1 MDYSYLQFNPARP
14 SQRTNFLL
22 TDFASE
28 YTDLERK
35 SIGNQITSLDQ
46 KKINESITA
55 SEFDKKQPHNITYK
69 IGYYLH
75 LNNPKEWVFII
86 FFSILASLF
95 LVFLDKLILVSF
107 QKRKILSNT
116 SNPFLNYFIW
126 VSTSILFILCAT
138 SVGYFISADA
148 DGSGIPE
155 MKTVLSGVPIYR
167 YFSFNAFIGKSLG
180 IFAAIVS
187 GASVGKV
194 GPYVHLSCLI
204 CTTLMKSNYFEKIDK
219 STSIKTSM
227 LSVAC
232 ATGITFALGCP
243 LGGVLFS
250 IESTASIYMVSNLWK
265 AFFSSVI
272 CCFITKIFYGDFT
285 IKVIDDTIDTN
296 VNFLFKLINFIIIGL
311 ITGAIGASCATLVSK
326 GVYIRKKINYSWLNN
341 RFKFAA
347 ITALITSSVTFFI
360 PGLKNFDKPIMIH
373 LFAANDRSIQND
385 WQHPGEGWYLLISC
399 ISKYILTVLGLSC
412 TMPSGVFGPMFTVG
426 ALLGRFYGHLLY
438 SIFGINMESAFAM
451 AASAGAFSGFSH
463 TISSALM
470 VFELAGQTKYL
481 PYLLITCLIANLI
494 GQGLSMGIFDVLL
507 AIKNL
512 PYLPAIKSNDSYSM
526 SAGDLMN
533 KIDFVMHIGNC
544 KIIDGLSILSQ
555 LPKKYVVT
563 IPILDEK
570 GIIKKT
576 ISAQDLFS
584 FLYDKYNNIKKN
596 YSYKIQNYFN
606 EFFRYSKKKIFKK
619 KRDFISHILYKL
631 KKLYLKLKDKERLIL
646 NKNFYHESSMKI
658 ISFFQEN
665 KEKDYIYLS
674 KQIDFNDKMIHC
686 GKSAL
691 TIDKEYPSLKI
702 QFLFTFLNLSHIFV
716 TDTGKL
722 VGVITK
728 ESFINKT
735 KT

>member
-1 MDYSYLQFNPARP
+1 MDYSYLNFNPARP

-35 SIGNQITSLDQ
+35 SLRTQIMSLDQ
-46 KKINESITA
+46 KKITQNITE

-86 FFSILASLF
+86 FCSILTSLF
-95 LVFLDKLILVSF
+95 LVFLDKLIIVSF
-107 QKRKILSNT
+107 KKRKIWANT
-116 SNPFLNYFIW
+116 EYPFLNYFLW
-126 VSTSILFILCAT
+126 VITSVISILCAT
-138 SVGYFISADA
+138 SVGYFISPDA

-204 CTTLMKSNYFEKIDK
+204 CTQLMKSSYFEKIDK
-219 STSIKTSM
+219 STSMKTTM

-265 AFFSSVI
+265 SFFSSVI
-272 CCFITKIFYGDFT
+272 CCFITKIFYGDFS
-285 IKVIDDTIDTN
+285 IKVIDDTTAIN
-296 VNFLFKLINFIIIGL
+296 VNFVFKLINFIIIG
-311 ITGAIGASCATLVSK
+311 IMTGIVGASCATLVSK
-326 GVYIRKKINYSWLNN
+326 GVYIRKKINISWLNN

-347 ITALITSSVTFFI
+347 ITALITASTTFFI
-360 PGLKNFDKPIMIH
+360 PGLRNFDKPIIIH
-373 LFAANDRSIQND
+373 LFSANDLSIED

-399 ISKYILTVLGLSC
+399 FSKYCLTVLGLSC

-426 ALLGRFYGHLLY
+426 ALLGRFYGHLIY
-438 SIFGINMESAFAM
+438 TIFGINMESAFAM

-470 VFELAGQTKYL
+470 IFELAGQTKYL
-481 PYLLITCLIANLI
+481 PYLLISSLIANLI

-526 SAGDLMN
+526 SAGELMN
-533 KIDFVMHIGNC
+533 KIDYVMYLDNS
-544 KIIDGLSILSQ
+544 KIIDGLNILSQ
-555 LPKKYVVT
+555 IPKKYVVT
-563 IPILDEK
+563 IPILDDK
-570 GIIKKT
+570 GMIKKT
-576 ISAQDLFS
+576 ISVQELYL
-584 FLYDKYNNIKKN
+584 FLYSKYSLIKKN
-596 YSYKIQNYFN
+596 YTYKIQNYFN
-606 EFFRYSKKKIFKK
+606 EFFRFSKKKIFSE
-619 KRDFISHILYKL
+619 KRNLFNHIKYKF

-646 NKNFYHESSMKI
+646 NKNFYQESSMKI
-658 ISFFQEN
+658 ISFFEEN
-665 KEKDYIYLS
+665 KEKDKIYLL
-674 KQIDFNDKMIHC
+674 KTIDFNDKMINC

-691 TIDKEYPSLKI
+691 TIDKEFPLLKI

-716 TDTGKL
+716 TDSGKL

-728 ESFINKT
+728 ECFINKT

>member
-1 MDYSYLQFNPARP
+1 MDYSYLNFNPARP

-35 SIGNQITSLDQ
+35 SLGTQIMSLDQ
-46 KKINESITA
+46 KKISQNIKE

-75 LNNPKEWVFII
+75 LNNPKEWAFII
-86 FFSILASLF
+86 FFSIITSLF

-107 QKRKILSNT
+107 KKRKIWANT
-116 SNPFLNYFIW
+116 SYPFLNYFTW
-126 VSTSILFILCAT
+126 VITSVLFILCAT
-138 SVGYFISADA
+138 SVGYFISPDA

-167 YFSFNAFIGKSLG
+167 YFSFNAFVGKSLG

-204 CTTLMKSNYFEKIDK
+204 CTRLMKSSYFEKIDK
-219 STSIKTSM
+219 STSMKTTM

-265 AFFSSVI
+265 SFFSSVI
-272 CCFITKIFYGDFT
+272 CCFITKIFYGDFS
-285 IKVIDDTIDTN
+285 IKVIDDTTAIN
-296 VNFLFKLINFIIIGL
+296 VNFIFKLINFIIIGL
-311 ITGAIGASCATLVSK
+311 ITGIVGASCATLVSK
-326 GVYIRKKINYSWLNN
+326 GVYIRKKINISWLNN

-347 ITALITSSVTFFI
+347 ITSIITASTTFFI
-360 PGLKNFDKPIMIH
+360 PGLRNFDKPIMLH
-373 LFAANDRSIQND
+373 LFSANDNSIQDD

-399 ISKYILTVLGLSC
+399 FFKYILTVLGLSC

-426 ALLGRFYGHLLY
+426 ALLGRFYGHLIY
-438 SIFGINMESAFAM
+438 TIFGINMESAFAM

-533 KIDFVMHIGNC
+533 KIDFVMYIGNT
-544 KIIDGLSILSQ
+544 KVIDGLNILSQ
-555 LPKKYVVT
+555 VPKKYVVN
-563 IPILDEK
+563 IPILDDK

-576 ISAQDLFS
+576 ISAQDLYS
-584 FLYDKYNNIKKN
+584 FLYNKYSNIKKN
-596 YSYKIQNYFN
+596 YTYKIQNYFN
-606 EFFRYSKKKIFKK
+606 EFFRFSKKKIFSD
-619 KRDFISHILYKL
+619 KRNLFNHIKYKF

-646 NKNFYHESSMKI
+646 NKNFYQESSMKI
-658 ISFFQEN
+658 ISFFEEN
-665 KEKDYIYLS
+665 KDKDNLYLS
-674 KQIDFNDKMIHC
+674 KQIDFNDKMINC

-691 TIDKEYPSLKI
+691 TIDKEYPLLKI

-716 TDTGKL
+716 TDSGKL

-728 ESFINKT
+728 ECFINKT

>member
-1 MDYSYLQFNPARP
+1 MDYRYLNFNPARP

-35 SIGNQITSLDQ
+35 SLRTQIMSLDQ
-46 KKINESITA
+46 KKITQNITE

-86 FFSILASLF
+86 FCSILTSLF
-95 LVFLDKLILVSF
+95 LVFLDKLIIVSF
-107 QKRKILSNT
+107 KKRKIWANT
-116 SNPFLNYFIW
+116 EYPFLNYFLW
-126 VSTSILFILCAT
+126 VITSVISILCAT
-138 SVGYFISADA
+138 SVGYFISPDA

-204 CTTLMKSNYFEKIDK
+204 CTTLMKSSYFEKIDK
-219 STSIKTSM
+219 STSMKTTM

-265 AFFSSVI
+265 SFFSSVI
-272 CCFITKIFYGDFT
+272 CCFITKIFYGDFS
-285 IKVIDDTIDTN
+285 IKVIDDTTAIN
-296 VNFLFKLINFIIIGL
+296 VNFVFKLINFIIIG
-311 ITGAIGASCATLVSK
+311 IMTGIVGASCATLVSK
-326 GVYIRKKINYSWLNN
+326 GVYIRKKINISWLNN

-347 ITALITSSVTFFI
+347 ITALITASTTFFI
-360 PGLKNFDKPIMIH
+360 PGLRNFDKPIIIH
-373 LFAANDRSIQND
+373 LFSANDLSIED

-399 ISKYILTVLGLSC
+399 FSKYCLTVLGLSC

-426 ALLGRFYGHLLY
+426 ALLGRFYGHLIY
-438 SIFGINMESAFAM
+438 TIFGINMESAFAM

-470 VFELAGQTKYL
+470 IFELAGQTKYL
-481 PYLLITCLIANLI
+481 PYLLISGLIANLI

-526 SAGDLMN
+526 SAGELMN
-533 KIDFVMHIGNC
+533 KIDYVMYLDNS
-544 KIIDGLSILSQ
+544 KIIDGLNILSQ
-555 LPKKYVVT
+555 IPKKYVVT
-563 IPILDEK
+563 IPILDDK
-570 GIIKKT
+570 GMIKKT
-576 ISAQDLFS
+576 ISVQELYL
-584 FLYDKYNNIKKN
+584 FLYSKYSLIKKN
-596 YSYKIQNYFN
+596 YTYKIQNYFN
-606 EFFRYSKKKIFKK
+606 EFFRFSKKKIFSE
-619 KRDFISHILYKL
+619 KRNLFNHIKYKF

-646 NKNFYHESSMKI
+646 NKNFYQESSMKI
-658 ISFFQEN
+658 ISFFEEN
-665 KEKDYIYLS
+665 KDKDNLYLS
-674 KQIDFNDKMIHC
+674 KQIDFNDKTINC

-691 TIDKEYPSLKI
+691 TIDREYPLLKI

-716 TDTGKL
+716 TDSGKL

-728 ESFINKT
+728 ENFINKT

>member
-1 MDYSYLQFNPARP
+1 MDYRYLNFNPARP

-35 SIGNQITSLDQ
+35 SLRTQIMSLDQ
-46 KKINESITA
+46 KKITQNITE

-86 FFSILASLF
+86 FCSILTSLF
-95 LVFLDKLILVSF
+95 LVFLDKLIIVSF
-107 QKRKILSNT
+107 KKRKIWANT
-116 SNPFLNYFIW
+116 EYPFLNYFLW
-126 VSTSILFILCAT
+126 VITSVISILCAT
-138 SVGYFISADA
+138 SVGYFISPDA

-204 CTTLMKSNYFEKIDK
+204 CTQLMKSSYFEKIDK
-219 STSIKTSM
+219 STSMKTTM
-227 LSVAC
+227 LSIAC

-265 AFFSSVI
+265 SFFSSVI
-272 CCFITKIFYGDFT
+272 CCFITKIFYGDFS
-285 IKVIDDTIDTN
+285 IKVIDDTTAIN
-296 VNFLFKLINFIIIGL
+296 VNFVFKLINFIIIG
-311 ITGAIGASCATLVSK
+311 IMTGIVGASCATLVSK
-326 GVYIRKKINYSWLNN
+326 GVYIRKKINISWLNN

-347 ITALITSSVTFFI
+347 ITALITASTTFFI
-360 PGLKNFDKPIMIH
+360 PGLRNFDKPIIIH
-373 LFAANDRSIQND
+373 LFSANDLSIED

-399 ISKYILTVLGLSC
+399 FSKYCLTVLGLSC

-426 ALLGRFYGHLLY
+426 ALLGRFYGHLIY
-438 SIFGINMESAFAM
+438 TIFGINMESAFAM

-470 VFELAGQTKYL
+470 IFELAGQTKYL
-481 PYLLITCLIANLI
+481 PYLLISGLIANLI

-526 SAGDLMN
+526 SAGELMN
-533 KIDFVMHIGNC
+533 KIDYVMYLDNS
-544 KIIDGLSILSQ
+544 KIIDGLNILSQ
-555 LPKKYVVT
+555 IPKKYVVT
-563 IPILDEK
+563 IPILDDK
-570 GIIKKT
+570 GMIKKT
-576 ISAQDLFS
+576 ISVQELYL
-584 FLYDKYNNIKKN
+584 FLYSKYSLIKKN
-596 YSYKIQNYFN
+596 YTYKIQNYFN
-606 EFFRYSKKKIFKK
+606 EFFRFSKKKIFSEKK
-619 KRDFISHILYKL
+619 NLFNHIKYKF

-646 NKNFYHESSMKI
+646 NKNFYQESSMKI
-658 ISFFQEN
+658 ISFFEEN
-665 KEKDYIYLS
+665 KDKDNLYLS
-674 KQIDFNDKMIHC
+674 KQIDFNDKTINC

-691 TIDKEYPSLKI
+691 TIDREYPLLKI

-716 TDTGKL
+716 TDSGKL

-728 ESFINKT
+728 ENFINKT

>member
-35 SIGNQITSLDQ
+35 SLGNQIMSLDQ

-116 SNPFLNYFIW
+116 SNSFLNYFIW
-126 VSTSILFILCAT
+126 VITSIIFILCAT

-272 CCFITKIFYGDFT
+272 CCFITKIFYGDYT
-285 IKVIDDTIDTN
+285 IKVIDDTVDID
-296 VNFLFKLINFIIIGL
+296 VNFVFKLINFIIIGL
-311 ITGAIGASCATLVSK
+311 ITGVIGALCATLVSK

-360 PGLKNFDKPIMIH
+360 PGLKNFDKPIMLH

-399 ISKYILTVLGLSC
+399 ISKYFLTVLGLSC
-412 TMPSGVFGPMFTVG
+412 TMPSGVFGPMFSIG
-426 ALLGRFYGHLLY
+426 ALLGRFYGHLIY

-470 VFELAGQTKYL
+470 VFELAGQAKYL

-533 KIDFVMHIGNC
+533 KIDFVMHIGEC
-544 KIIDGLSILSQ
+544 KIIDGLVILSQ
-555 LPKKYVVT
+555 LPKKYALS

-596 YSYKIQNYFN
+596 YTYKIQNYFN
-606 EFFRYSKKKIFKK
+606 EFFRYSKKKIFRK
-619 KRDFISHILYKL
+619 KRDLISHILYKL
-631 KKLYLKLKDKERLIL
+631 KKLYLRLKDKERLIL
-646 NKNFYHESSMKI
+646 SKNFYHESSMKI

-665 KEKDYIYLS
+665 KEKDNIYLS
-674 KQIDFNDKMIHC
+674 KQIDFNDKMINC

-691 TIDKEYPSLKI
+691 SIDKEYPSLKI

-716 TDTGKL
+716 TDSGKL

>member
-1 MDYSYLQFNPARP
+1 MDYRYLNFNPARP

-35 SIGNQITSLDQ
+35 SLRTQIMSLDQ
-46 KKINESITA
+46 KKITQNITE

-86 FFSILASLF
+86 FCSILTSLF
-95 LVFLDKLILVSF
+95 LVFLDKLIIVSF
-107 QKRKILSNT
+107 KKRKIWANT
-116 SNPFLNYFIW
+116 EYPFLNYFLW
-126 VSTSILFILCAT
+126 VITSVISILCAT
-138 SVGYFISADA
+138 SVGYFISPDA

-204 CTTLMKSNYFEKIDK
+204 CTQLMKSSYFEKIDK
-219 STSIKTSM
+219 STSMKTTM
-227 LSVAC
+227 LSIAC

-265 AFFSSVI
+265 SFFSSVI
-272 CCFITKIFYGDFT
+272 CCFITKIFYGDFS
-285 IKVIDDTIDTN
+285 IKVIDDTTAIN
-296 VNFLFKLINFIIIGL
+296 VNFVFKLINFIIIG
-311 ITGAIGASCATLVSK
+311 IMTGIVGASCATLVSK
-326 GVYIRKKINYSWLNN
+326 GVYIRKKINISWLNN

-347 ITALITSSVTFFI
+347 ITALITASTTFFI
-360 PGLKNFDKPIMIH
+360 PGLRNFDKPIIIH
-373 LFAANDRSIQND
+373 LFSANDLSIED

-399 ISKYILTVLGLSC
+399 FSKYCLTVLGLSC

-426 ALLGRFYGHLLY
+426 ALLGRFYGHLIY
-438 SIFGINMESAFAM
+438 TIFGINMESAFAM

-470 VFELAGQTKYL
+470 IFELAGQTKYL
-481 PYLLITCLIANLI
+481 PYLLISSLIANLI

-526 SAGDLMN
+526 SAGELMN
-533 KIDFVMHIGNC
+533 KIDYVMYLDNS
-544 KIIDGLSILSQ
+544 KIIDGLNILSQ
-555 LPKKYVVT
+555 IPKKYVVT
-563 IPILDEK
+563 IPILDDK
-570 GIIKKT
+570 GMIKKT
-576 ISAQDLFS
+576 ISVQELYL
-584 FLYDKYNNIKKN
+584 FLYSKYSLIKKN
-596 YSYKIQNYFN
+596 YTYKIQNYFN
-606 EFFRYSKKKIFKK
+606 EFFRFSKKKIFSE
-619 KRDFISHILYKL
+619 KRNLFNHIKYKF

-646 NKNFYHESSMKI
+646 NKNFYQESSMKI
-658 ISFFQEN
+658 ISFFEEN
-665 KEKDYIYLS
+665 KDKDNLYLS
-674 KQIDFNDKMIHC
+674 KQIDFNDKTINC

-691 TIDKEYPSLKI
+691 TIDREYPLLKI

-716 TDTGKL
+716 TDSGKL

-728 ESFINKT
+728 ENFINKT

>member
-1 MDYSYLQFNPARP
+1 MDYRYLNFNPARP

-35 SIGNQITSLDQ
+35 SLRTQIMSLDQ
-46 KKINESITA
+46 KKITQNITE

-86 FFSILASLF
+86 FCSILTSLF

-107 QKRKILSNT
+107 KKRKIWANT
-116 SNPFLNYFIW
+116 EYPFLNYFLW
-126 VSTSILFILCAT
+126 VITSVISILCAT
-138 SVGYFISADA
+138 SVGYFISPDA

-204 CTTLMKSNYFEKIDK
+204 CTTLMKSSYFEKIDK
-219 STSIKTSM
+219 STSMKTTM
-227 LSVAC
+227 LSIAC

-265 AFFSSVI
+265 SFFSSVI
-272 CCFITKIFYGDFT
+272 CCFITKIFYGDFS
-285 IKVIDDTIDTN
+285 IKVIDDTTAIN
-296 VNFLFKLINFIIIGL
+296 VNFVFKLINFIIIG
-311 ITGAIGASCATLVSK
+311 IMTGIVGASCATLVSK
-326 GVYIRKKINYSWLNN
+326 GVYIRKKINISWLNN

-347 ITALITSSVTFFI
+347 ITALITASTTFFI
-360 PGLKNFDKPIMIH
+360 PGLRNFDKPIIIH
-373 LFAANDRSIQND
+373 LFSANDLSIED

-399 ISKYILTVLGLSC
+399 FSKYCLTVLGLSC

-426 ALLGRFYGHLLY
+426 ALLGRFYGHLIY
-438 SIFGINMESAFAM
+438 TIFGINMESAFAM

-470 VFELAGQTKYL
+470 IFELAGQTKYL
-481 PYLLITCLIANLI
+481 PYLLISSLIANLI

-526 SAGDLMN
+526 SAGELMN
-533 KIDFVMHIGNC
+533 KIDYVMYLDNS
-544 KIIDGLSILSQ
+544 KIIDGLNILSQ
-555 LPKKYVVT
+555 IPKKYVVT
-563 IPILDEK
+563 IPILDDK
-570 GIIKKT
+570 GMIKKT
-576 ISAQDLFS
+576 ISVQELYL
-584 FLYDKYNNIKKN
+584 FLYSKYSLIKKN
-596 YSYKIQNYFN
+596 YTYKIQNYFN
-606 EFFRYSKKKIFKK
+606 EFFRFSKKKIFSE
-619 KRDFISHILYKL
+619 KRNLFNHIKYKF

-646 NKNFYHESSMKI
+646 NKNFYQESSMKI
-658 ISFFQEN
+658 ISFFEEN
-665 KEKDYIYLS
+665 KDKDNLYLS
-674 KQIDFNDKMIHC
+674 KQIDFNDKTINC

-691 TIDKEYPSLKI
+691 TIDREYPLLKI

-716 TDTGKL
+716 TDSGKL

-728 ESFINKT
+728 ENFINKT

>member
-1 MDYSYLQFNPARP
+1 MDYSYLHFNPARP

-35 SIGNQITSLDQ
+35 SLRKQIMSLDQ
-46 KKINESITA
+46 KKITQNIKE

-69 IGYYLH
+69 IGFYLH

-86 FFSILASLF
+86 FFSILTSLF
-95 LVFLDKLILVSF
+95 LVFLDKLIIMSF
-107 QKRKILSNT
+107 KKRKIWSNT
-116 SNPFLNYFIW
+116 EYPFLNYFIW
-126 VSTSILFILCAT
+126 VITSVLFILCAT
-138 SVGYFISADA
+138 SVGYYISPDA

-204 CTTLMKSNYFEKIDK
+204 CTRLMKSSYFEKIDK
-219 STSIKTSM
+219 STSMKTTM
-227 LSVAC
+227 LSIAC

-265 AFFSSVI
+265 SFFSSVI
-272 CCFITKIFYGDFT
+272 CCFITKIFYGDFN
-285 IKVIDDTIDTN
+285 IKVIDDTTAIN
-296 VNFLFKLINFIIIGL
+296 VNFIFKIINFIIIGIL
-311 ITGAIGASCATLVSK
+311 TGIIGASCATLVSK
-326 GVYIRKKINYSWLNN
+326 GVYIRKKINISWLNN

-347 ITALITSSVTFFI
+347 ITALITASTTFFI
-360 PGLKNFDKPIMIH
+360 PGLKNFDKPIMLH
-373 LFAANDRSIQND
+373 LFSANDNSIQDD

-399 ISKYILTVLGLSC
+399 FFKYILTVLGLSC

-426 ALLGRFYGHLLY
+426 ALLGRFYGHLIY
-438 SIFGINMESAFAM
+438 IIFGINMESAFAM

-481 PYLLITCLIANLI
+481 PYLLITGLIANLI
-494 GQGLSMGIFDVLL
+494 GQSLSMGIFDVLL

-526 SAGDLMN
+526 SAGELMN
-533 KIDFVMHIGNC
+533 KIDYVMYIGNS
-544 KIIDGLSILSQ
+544 KIIDGLNILSQ
-555 LPKKYVVT
+555 IPKKYVVN
-563 IPILDEK
+563 IPILDDK
-570 GIIKKT
+570 GMVKKT
-576 ISAQDLFS
+576 ISVQDLYL
-584 FLYDKYNNIKKN
+584 FLYNKYSIIKKN
-596 YSYKIQNYFN
+596 YTYKIQNYFN
-606 EFFRYSKKKIFKK
+606 EFFRYSKKKIFSE
-619 KRDFISHILYKL
+619 KRTLFNHIKYKF

-646 NKNFYHESSMKI
+646 NKNFYQESSMKI
-658 ISFFQEN
+658 ISFFEEN
-665 KEKDYIYLS
+665 KEKDNLYLS
-674 KQIDFNDKMIHC
+674 KQIDFNDKMINC

-691 TIDKEYPSLKI
+691 TIDREYPLIKI

-716 TDTGKL
+716 TDSGKL

>member
-1 MDYSYLQFNPARP
+1 MDYSYLHFNPARP

-35 SIGNQITSLDQ
+35 SLGNQIMSLDQ
-46 KKINESITA
+46 KKIAQNIKE

-86 FFSILASLF
+86 FFSIITSLF

-107 QKRKILSNT
+107 QKRKIWSNT
-116 SNPFLNYFIW
+116 SHPLLNYFIW
-126 VSTSILFILCAT
+126 VITSIFFILCAT

-227 LSVAC
+227 LSIAC

-272 CCFITKIFYGDFT
+272 CCFITKIFYSDLT
-285 IKVIDDTIDTN
+285 IKVIDESTAIN
-296 VNFLFKLINFIIIGL
+296 VNFVFKLINFMIIGL
-311 ITGAIGASCATLVSK
+311 ITGGVGASCATLVSK

-347 ITALITSSVTFFI
+347 ITALITASTTFFI
-360 PGLKNFDKPIMIH
+360 PGLRNFDKPIIIH
-373 LFAANDRSIQND
+373 LFSANDLSIED

-399 ISKYILTVLGLSC
+399 FSKYCLTVLGLSC

-426 ALLGRFYGHLLY
+426 ALLGRFYGHLIY
-438 SIFGINMESAFAM
+438 TIFGINMESAFAM

-470 VFELAGQTKYL
+470 IFELAGQTKYL
-481 PYLLITCLIANLI
+481 PYLLISSLIANLI

-526 SAGDLMN
+526 SAGELMN
-533 KIDFVMHIGNC
+533 KIDYVMYLDNS
-544 KIIDGLSILSQ
+544 KIIDGLNILSQ
-555 LPKKYVVT
+555 IPKKYVVT
-563 IPILDEK
+563 IPILDDK
-570 GIIKKT
+570 GMIKKT
-576 ISAQDLFS
+576 ISVQELYL
-584 FLYDKYNNIKKN
+584 FLYSKYSLIKKN
-596 YSYKIQNYFN
+596 YTYKIQNYFN
-606 EFFRYSKKKIFKK
+606 EFFRFSKKKIFSE
-619 KRDFISHILYKL
+619 KRNLFNHIKYKF

-646 NKNFYHESSMKI
+646 NKNFYQESSMKI
-658 ISFFQEN
+658 ISFFEEN
-665 KEKDYIYLS
+665 KDKDNLYLS
-674 KQIDFNDKMIHC
+674 KQIDFNDKTINC

-691 TIDKEYPSLKI
+691 TIDREYPLLKI

-716 TDTGKL
+716 TDSGKL

-728 ESFINKT
+728 ENFINKT

>member
-1 MDYSYLQFNPARP
+1 MDYRYLNFNPARP

-35 SIGNQITSLDQ
+35 SLRTQIMSLDQ
-46 KKINESITA
+46 KKITQNITE

-86 FFSILASLF
+86 FCSILTSLF
-95 LVFLDKLILVSF
+95 LVFLDKLIIVSF
-107 QKRKILSNT
+107 KKRKIWANT
-116 SNPFLNYFIW
+116 EYPFLNYFLW
-126 VSTSILFILCAT
+126 VITSVISILCAT
-138 SVGYFISADA
+138 SVGYFISPDA

-204 CTTLMKSNYFEKIDK
+204 CTQLMKSSYFEKIDK
-219 STSIKTSM
+219 STSMKTTM

-265 AFFSSVI
+265 SFFSSVI
-272 CCFITKIFYGDFT
+272 CCFITKIFYGDFS
-285 IKVIDDTIDTN
+285 IKVIDDTTAIN
-296 VNFLFKLINFIIIGL
+296 VNFVFKLINFIIIG
-311 ITGAIGASCATLVSK
+311 IMTGIVGASCATLVSK
-326 GVYIRKKINYSWLNN
+326 GVYIRKKINISWLNN

-347 ITALITSSVTFFI
+347 ITALITASTTFFI
-360 PGLKNFDKPIMIH
+360 PGLRNFDKPIIIH
-373 LFAANDRSIQND
+373 LFSANDLSIED

-399 ISKYILTVLGLSC
+399 FSKYCLTVLGLSC

-426 ALLGRFYGHLLY
+426 ALLGRFYGHLIY
-438 SIFGINMESAFAM
+438 TIFGINMESAFAM

-470 VFELAGQTKYL
+470 IFELAGQTKYL
-481 PYLLITCLIANLI
+481 PYLLISSLIANLI

-526 SAGDLMN
+526 SAGELMN
-533 KIDFVMHIGNC
+533 KIDYVMYLDNS
-544 KIIDGLSILSQ
+544 KIIDGLNILSQ
-555 LPKKYVVT
+555 IPKKYVVT
-563 IPILDEK
+563 IPILDDK
-570 GIIKKT
+570 GMIKKT
-576 ISAQDLFS
+576 ISVQELYL
-584 FLYDKYNNIKKN
+584 FLYSKYSLIKKN
-596 YSYKIQNYFN
+596 YTYKIQNYFN
-606 EFFRYSKKKIFKK
+606 EFFRFSKKKIFSE
-619 KRDFISHILYKL
+619 KRNLFNHIKYKF

-646 NKNFYHESSMKI
+646 NKNFYQESSMKI
-658 ISFFQEN
+658 ISFFEEN
-665 KEKDYIYLS
+665 KDKDNLYLS
-674 KQIDFNDKMIHC
+674 KQIDFNDKTINC

-691 TIDKEYPSLKI
+691 TIDREYPLLKI

-716 TDTGKL
+716 TDSGKL

-728 ESFINKT
+728 ENFINKT

>member
-1 MDYSYLQFNPARP
+1 MDYSYLNFNPARP

-35 SIGNQITSLDQ
+35 SLGTQIMSLDQ
-46 KKINESITA
+46 KKISQNIKE

-75 LNNPKEWVFII
+75 LNNPKEWAFII
-86 FFSILASLF
+86 FFSIITSLF

-107 QKRKILSNT
+107 KKRKIWANT
-116 SNPFLNYFIW
+116 SYPFLNYFTW
-126 VSTSILFILCAT
+126 VITSVLFILCAT
-138 SVGYFISADA
+138 SVGYFISPDA

-167 YFSFNAFIGKSLG
+167 YFSFNAFVGKSLG

-204 CTTLMKSNYFEKIDK
+204 CTRLMKSSYFEKIDK
-219 STSIKTSM
+219 STSMKTTM

-265 AFFSSVI
+265 SFFSSVI
-272 CCFITKIFYGDFT
+272 CCFITKIFYGDFS
-285 IKVIDDTIDTN
+285 IKVIDDTTAIN
-296 VNFLFKLINFIIIGL
+296 VNFIFKLINFIIIGL
-311 ITGAIGASCATLVSK
+311 ITGIVGASCATLVSK
-326 GVYIRKKINYSWLNN
+326 GVYIRKKINISWLNN

-347 ITALITSSVTFFI
+347 ITSIITASTTFFI
-360 PGLKNFDKPIMIH
+360 PGLRNFDKPIMLH
-373 LFAANDRSIQND
+373 LFSANDNSIQDD

-399 ISKYILTVLGLSC
+399 FFKYILTVLGLSC

-426 ALLGRFYGHLLY
+426 ALLGRFYGHLIY
-438 SIFGINMESAFAM
+438 TIFGINMESAFAM

-533 KIDFVMHIGNC
+533 KIDFVMYIGNT
-544 KIIDGLSILSQ
+544 KVIDGLNILSQ
-555 LPKKYVVT
+555 VPKKYVVN
-563 IPILDEK
+563 IPILDDK

-576 ISAQDLFS
+576 ISAQDLYS
-584 FLYDKYNNIKKN
+584 FLYNKYSNIKKN
-596 YSYKIQNYFN
+596 YTYKIQNYFN
-606 EFFRYSKKKIFKK
+606 EFFRFSKKKIFSD
-619 KRDFISHILYKL
+619 KRNLFNHIKYKF

-646 NKNFYHESSMKI
+646 HKNFYQESSMKI
-658 ISFFQEN
+658 ISFFEEN
-665 KEKDYIYLS
+665 KDKDNLYLS
-674 KQIDFNDKMIHC
+674 KQIDFNDKMINC

-691 TIDKEYPSLKI
+691 TIDKEYPLLKI

-716 TDTGKL
+716 TDSGKL

-728 ESFINKT
+728 ECFINKT

>member
-1 MDYSYLQFNPARP
+1 MDYSYLKFNPARP

-35 SIGNQITSLDQ
+35 SLRTQIMSLDQ
-46 KKINESITA
+46 KKITQNIKE

-86 FFSILASLF
+86 FCSILTSLF

-107 QKRKILSNT
+107 KKRKIWANT
-116 SNPFLNYFIW
+116 EYPVLNYFLW
-126 VSTSILFILCAT
+126 VLTSVISILCAT
-138 SVGYFISADA
+138 SVGYFISPDA

-204 CTTLMKSNYFEKIDK
+204 CTRLMKSSYFEKIDK
-219 STSIKTSM
+219 STSMKTTM

-265 AFFSSVI
+265 SFFSSVI
-272 CCFITKIFYGDFT
+272 CCFITKIFYGDFS
-285 IKVIDDTIDTN
+285 IKVIDDTTAIN
-296 VNFLFKLINFIIIGL
+296 VNFVFKLINFIIIG
-311 ITGAIGASCATLVSK
+311 IMTGIVGASCSTLVSK
-326 GVYIRKKINYSWLNN
+326 GVYIRKKINISWLNN

-347 ITALITSSVTFFI
+347 ITALITASTTFFI
-360 PGLKNFDKPIMIH
+360 PGLRNFDKPIIIH
-373 LFAANDRSIQND
+373 LFSANDLSIED

-399 ISKYILTVLGLSC
+399 FSKYCLTVLGLSC

-426 ALLGRFYGHLLY
+426 ALLGRFYGHLIY
-438 SIFGINMESAFAM
+438 TIFGINMESAFAM

-470 VFELAGQTKYL
+470 IFELAGQTKYL
-481 PYLLITCLIANLI
+481 SYLLISSLIANLI

-526 SAGDLMN
+526 SAGELMN
-533 KIDFVMHIGNC
+533 KIDYVMYIDNS
-544 KIIDGLSILSQ
+544 KIIDGLNILSQ
-555 LPKKYVVT
+555 IPKKYVVT
-563 IPILDEK
+563 IPILDDK
-570 GIIKKT
+570 GMVKKT
-576 ISAQDLFS
+576 ITIQDLYL
-584 FLYDKYNNIKKN
+584 FLYGKYNLIKKN
-596 YSYKIQNYFN
+596 YTYKIQNYFN
-606 EFFRYSKKKIFKK
+606 EFFRFSKKKIFSE
-619 KRDFISHILYKL
+619 KRSLFNHIKYKF

-646 NKNFYHESSMKI
+646 NKNFYQESSMKI
-658 ISFFQEN
+658 ISFFEEN
-665 KEKDYIYLS
+665 KDKDNLYLS
-674 KQIDFNDKMIHC
+674 KQIDFNDKMINC

-691 TIDKEYPSLKI
+691 TIDREYPVLKI

-716 TDTGKL
+716 TDSGKL

-728 ESFINKT
+728 ENFINKT

>member
-35 SIGNQITSLDQ
+35 SLGNQIMTKKK

-55 SEFDKKQPHNITYK
+55 SEFDKKQPHNITFK
-69 IGYYLH
+69 LGYYLH
-75 LNNPKEWVFII
+75 LNNPKEWAFII
-86 FFSILASLF
+86 LFSLIATFFF
-95 LVFLDKLILVSF
+95 LFLDKLILVGF
-107 QKRKILSNT
+107 QKRKIWSDT
-116 SNPFLNYFIW
+116 KYPVLNYFIW
-126 VSTSILFILCAT
+126 VITAVIFILGGT

-180 IFAAIVS
+180 LFAVLVG

-204 CTTLMKSNYFEKIDK
+204 CTRLMKSNYFEKIDK
-219 STSIKTSM
+219 STSLKSTM

-232 ATGITFALGCP
+232 AMGITFALGCP

-250 IESTASIYMVSNLWK
+250 IESTASIYMISNLWK
-265 AFFSSVI
+265 SFFSSVI
-272 CCFITKIFYGDFT
+272 CCFIFKMFYGET
-285 IKVIDDTIDTN
+285 IIKVVDLTTSTN
-296 VNFLFKLINFIIIGL
+296 VNMLFRLVNFVIIGL
-311 ITGAIGASCATLVSK
+311 ISGVVGASCATLVSK
-326 GVYIRKKINYSWLNN
+326 GVYIRKKSSLSWLNN
-341 RFKFAA
+341 RFKFAT
-347 ITALITSSVTFFI
+347 ITAIITATTTFFI
-360 PGLKNFDKPIMIH
+360 PGLRNFDKPIMSY
-373 LFAANDRSIQND
+373 LFSANDTSLTEK
-385 WQHPGEGWYLLISC
+385 WSHPGEGWNLLISC
-399 ISKYILTVLGLSC
+399 ICKYIITVLGLSC
-412 TMPSGVFGPMFTVG
+412 NMPAGVFGPMFSIG
-426 ALLGRFYGHLLY
+426 ALLGRFYGHLIY

-481 PYLLITCLIANLI
+481 PSLLLTCLIANLI

-512 PYLPAIKSNDSYSM
+512 PYLPAIKSNDAYSM
-526 SAGDLMN
+526 SAGDLMD
-533 KIDFVMHIGNC
+533 KIDHVLHIGVS
-544 KIIDGLSILSQ
+544 KIVDGLSILSKI
-555 LPKKYVVT
+555 PKKYVVL

-576 ISAQDLFS
+576 ISKQDLFTY
-584 FLYDKYNNIKKN
+584 LNYKYNAIKKN
-596 YSYKIQNYFN
+596 YTYKIQNYFN
-606 EFFRYSKKKIFKK
+606 EFFRYSKKKIFNEQ
-619 KRDFISHILYKL
+619 RSLFSHIKYKF
-631 KKLYLKLKDKERLIL
+631 KKLYLKLKDTERLIL
-646 NKNFYHESSMKI
+646 NKNFYHESSMRI
-658 ISFFQEN
+658 ISFFEEN
-665 KEKDYIYLS
+665 KEKDNIYLS
-674 KQIDFNDKMIHC
+674 QTIDFSDKMINC

-702 QFLFTFLNLSHIFV
+702 QFLFTFLNISHIFV
-716 TDTGKL
+716 TDSGKL

-728 ESFINKT
+728 EAFINKT

>member
-1 MDYSYLQFNPARP
+1 MDYRYLNFNPARP

-35 SIGNQITSLDQ
+35 SLRTQIMSLDQ
-46 KKINESITA
+46 KKITQNITE

-86 FFSILASLF
+86 FCSILTSLF
-95 LVFLDKLILVSF
+95 LVFLDKLIIVSF
-107 QKRKILSNT
+107 KKRKIWANT
-116 SNPFLNYFIW
+116 EYPFLNYFLW
-126 VSTSILFILCAT
+126 VITSVISILCAT
-138 SVGYFISADA
+138 SVGYFISPDA

-204 CTTLMKSNYFEKIDK
+204 CTQLMKSSYFEKIDK
-219 STSIKTSM
+219 STSMKTTM
-227 LSVAC
+227 LSIAC

-265 AFFSSVI
+265 SFFSSVI
-272 CCFITKIFYGDFT
+272 CCFITKIFYGDFS
-285 IKVIDDTIDTN
+285 IKVIDDTTAIN
-296 VNFLFKLINFIIIGL
+296 VNFVFKLINFIIIG
-311 ITGAIGASCATLVSK
+311 IMTGIVGASCATLVSK
-326 GVYIRKKINYSWLNN
+326 GVYIRKKINISWLNN

-347 ITALITSSVTFFI
+347 ITALITASTTFFI
-360 PGLKNFDKPIMIH
+360 PGLRNFDKPIIIH
-373 LFAANDRSIQND
+373 LFSANDLSIED

-399 ISKYILTVLGLSC
+399 FSKYCLTVLGLSC

-426 ALLGRFYGHLLY
+426 ALLGRFYGHLIY
-438 SIFGINMESAFAM
+438 TIFGINMESAFAM

-470 VFELAGQTKYL
+470 IFELAGQTKYL
-481 PYLLITCLIANLI
+481 PYLLISGLIANLI

-526 SAGDLMN
+526 SAGELMN
-533 KIDFVMHIGNC
+533 KIDYVMYLDNS
-544 KIIDGLSILSQ
+544 KIIDGLNILSQ
-555 LPKKYVVT
+555 IPKKYVVT
-563 IPILDEK
+563 IPILDDK
-570 GIIKKT
+570 GMIKKT
-576 ISAQDLFS
+576 ISVQELYL
-584 FLYDKYNNIKKN
+584 FLYSKYSLIKKN
-596 YSYKIQNYFN
+596 YTYKIQNYFN
-606 EFFRYSKKKIFKK
+606 EFFRFSKKKIFSE
-619 KRDFISHILYKL
+619 KRNLFNHIKYKF

-646 NKNFYHESSMKI
+646 NKNFYQESSMKI
-658 ISFFQEN
+658 ISFFEEN
-665 KEKDYIYLS
+665 KEKDNLYLS
-674 KQIDFNDKMIHC
+674 KQIDFNDKMINC

-691 TIDKEYPSLKI
+691 TIDREYPLLKI

-716 TDTGKL
+716 TDSGKL

-728 ESFINKT
+728 ENFINKT

>member
-1 MDYSYLQFNPARP
+1 MDYSYLHFNPARP

-35 SIGNQITSLDQ
+35 SLGNQIMSLDQ
-46 KKINESITA
+46 NKITQNIKE

-86 FFSILASLF
+86 FFSIITSLF
-95 LVFLDKLILVSF
+95 LIFLDKLILVSF
-107 QKRKILSNT
+107 QKRKIWSNT
-116 SNPFLNYFIW
+116 SHPFLNYFIW
-126 VSTSILFILCAT
+126 VITSIFFILCAT

-194 GPYVHLSCLI
+194 GPYGHLSCLI

-227 LSVAC
+227 LSIAC

-285 IKVIDDTIDTN
+285 IKVIDDTTAMN
-296 VNFLFKLINFIIIGL
+296 VNFVFKLINFIIIGL
-311 ITGAIGASCATLVSK
+311 ITGCVGASCATLVSK

-347 ITALITSSVTFFI
+347 ITALITASTTFFI

-373 LFAANDRSIQND
+373 LFSANDKSIQND

-399 ISKYILTVLGLSC
+399 LSKYFLTVLGLSC
-412 TMPSGVFGPMFTVG
+412 TMPSGVFGPMFSVG
-426 ALLGRFYGHLLY
+426 ALLGRFYGHLIY
-438 SIFGINMESAFAM
+438 TIFGINMESAFAM

-544 KIIDGLSILSQ
+544 KIIDALSILSQ
-555 LPKKYVVT
+555 IPKKYVVS
-563 IPILDEK
+563 IPILDDK

-576 ISAQDLFS
+576 ISAHDLYL
-584 FLYDKYNNIKKN
+584 FLFNKYNIIKKN

-606 EFFRYSKKKIFKK
+606 EFFRYSKKKILKK
-619 KRDFISHILYKL
+619 KRDLLSHILYKL

-674 KQIDFNDKMIHC
+674 KQIDFNDKMINC

-691 TIDKEYPSLKI
+691 TIDMEYPSLKI

-716 TDTGKL
+716 TDSGKL

>member
-1 MDYSYLQFNPARP
+1 MDYSYLNFNPARP

-35 SIGNQITSLDQ
+35 SLRTQIMSLDQ
-46 KKINESITA
+46 KKITQNITE

-86 FFSILASLF
+86 FCSILTSLF
-95 LVFLDKLILVSF
+95 LVFLDKLIIVSF
-107 QKRKILSNT
+107 KKRKIWANT
-116 SNPFLNYFIW
+116 EYPLLNYFLW
-126 VSTSILFILCAT
+126 VITSVISILCAT
-138 SVGYFISADA
+138 SVGYFISPDA

-204 CTTLMKSNYFEKIDK
+204 CTQLMKSSYFEKIDK
-219 STSIKTSM
+219 STSMKTTM

-265 AFFSSVI
+265 SFFSSVI
-272 CCFITKIFYGDFT
+272 CCFITKIFYGDFS
-285 IKVIDDTIDTN
+285 IKVIDDTTAIN
-296 VNFLFKLINFIIIGL
+296 VNFVFKLINFIIIG
-311 ITGAIGASCATLVSK
+311 IMTGIVGASCATLVSK
-326 GVYIRKKINYSWLNN
+326 GVYIRKKINISWLNN

-347 ITALITSSVTFFI
+347 ITALITASTTFFI
-360 PGLKNFDKPIMIH
+360 PGLRNFDKPIIIH
-373 LFAANDRSIQND
+373 LFSANDLSIED

-399 ISKYILTVLGLSC
+399 FSKYCLTVLGLSC

-426 ALLGRFYGHLLY
+426 ALLGRFYGHLIY
-438 SIFGINMESAFAM
+438 TIFGINMESAFAM

-470 VFELAGQTKYL
+470 IFELAGQTKYL
-481 PYLLITCLIANLI
+481 PYLLISGLIANLI

-526 SAGDLMN
+526 SAGELMN
-533 KIDFVMHIGNC
+533 KIDYVMYLDNS
-544 KIIDGLSILSQ
+544 KIIDGLNILSQ
-555 LPKKYVVT
+555 IPKKYVVT
-563 IPILDEK
+563 IPILDDK
-570 GIIKKT
+570 GMIKKT
-576 ISAQDLFS
+576 ISVQELYL
-584 FLYDKYNNIKKN
+584 FLYSKYSLIKKN
-596 YSYKIQNYFN
+596 YTYKIQNYFN
-606 EFFRYSKKKIFKK
+606 EFFRFSKKKIFSE
-619 KRDFISHILYKL
+619 KRNLFNHIKYKF

-646 NKNFYHESSMKI
+646 NKNFYQESSMKI
-658 ISFFQEN
+658 ISFFEEN
-665 KEKDYIYLS
+665 KDKDNLYLS
-674 KQIDFNDKMIHC
+674 KQIDFNDKTINC

-691 TIDKEYPSLKI
+691 TIDREYPLLKI

-716 TDTGKL
+716 TDSGKL

-728 ESFINKT
+728 ENFINKT

>member
-35 SIGNQITSLDQ
+35 SLGNQIMSLDQ

-116 SNPFLNYFIW
+116 SNSFLNYFFW
-126 VSTSILFILCAT
+126 VITSIIFILCAT

-272 CCFITKIFYGDFT
+272 CCFITKIFYGDYT
-285 IKVIDDTIDTN
+285 IKVIDDTVDID
-296 VNFLFKLINFIIIGL
+296 VNFVFKLINFIIIGL
-311 ITGAIGASCATLVSK
+311 ITGVIGALCATLVSK

-360 PGLKNFDKPIMIH
+360 PGLKNFDKPIMLH

-399 ISKYILTVLGLSC
+399 ISKYFLTVLGLSC
-412 TMPSGVFGPMFTVG
+412 TMPSGVFGPMFSVG
-426 ALLGRFYGHLLY
+426 ALLGRFYGHLIY
-438 SIFGINMESAFAM
+438 TIFGINMESAFAM

-470 VFELAGQTKYL
+470 VFELAGQAKYL

-533 KIDFVMHIGNC
+533 KIDFVMHIGEC
-544 KIIDGLSILSQ
+544 KIIDGLVILSQ
-555 LPKKYVVT
+555 LPKKYALS

-596 YSYKIQNYFN
+596 YTYKIQNYFN
-606 EFFRYSKKKIFKK
+606 EFFRYSKKKIFRK
-619 KRDFISHILYKL
+619 KRDLISHILYKL
-631 KKLYLKLKDKERLIL
+631 KKLYLRLKDKERLIL
-646 NKNFYHESSMKI
+646 SKNFYHESSMKI

-665 KEKDYIYLS
+665 KEKDNIYLS
-674 KQIDFNDKMIHC
+674 KQIDFNDKMINC

-691 TIDKEYPSLKI
+691 SIDKEYPSLKI

-716 TDTGKL
+716 TDSGKL

>member
-1 MDYSYLQFNPARP
+1 MDYSYLNFNPARP

-35 SIGNQITSLDQ
+35 SLNTQIMSLDQ
-46 KKINESITA
+46 KKITKNIKE

-86 FFSILASLF
+86 FFSIITSLF
-95 LVFLDKLILVSF
+95 LVFLDKLILISF
-107 QKRKILSNT
+107 QKRKIWANT
-116 SNPFLNYFIW
+116 SNSFLNYFIW
-126 VSTSILFILCAT
+126 VITSIFFILCAA
-138 SVGYFISADA
+138 SVGYFITPDA

-167 YFSFNAFIGKSLG
+167 YFSFNAFVGKSFG

-204 CTTLMKSNYFEKIDK
+204 CTRLMKGSYFEKIDN
-219 STSIKTSM
+219 STSMKTTM

-265 AFFSSVI
+265 SFFSSVI
-272 CCFITKIFYGDFT
+272 CCFITKIFYGDYS
-285 IKVIDDTIDTN
+285 IKADTHAIN
-296 VNFLFKLINFIIIGL
+296 VNFIFKIINFIIIGI
-311 ITGAIGASCATLVSK
+311 ITGIIGASCATLVSK
-326 GVYIRKKINYSWLNN
+326 GVYIRKKINISWLNN
-341 RFKFAA
+341 RFKYAA
-347 ITALITSSVTFFI
+347 ITALITASVTFFI
-360 PGLKNFDKPIMIH
+360 PGLRNFDKQILMH
-373 LFAANDRSIQND
+373 LLSDNGNIIQAN
-385 WQHPGEGWYLLISC
+385 WYHPGEGWHLLIAC
-399 ISKYILTVLGLSC
+399 ISKYFLTVLGLSC
-412 TMPSGVFGPMFTVG
+412 TMPSGVFGPMFSVG
-426 ALLGRFYGHLLY
+426 ALFGRFYGHLIN

-463 TISSALM
+463 TVSSALM

-494 GQGLSMGIFDVLL
+494 GQGISMGIFDVLL

-526 SAGDLMN
+526 SAGDIMN
-533 KIDFVMHIGNC
+533 KIDFILYIEKSRV
-544 KIIDGLSILSQ
+544 IDGLSILSQ
-555 LPKKYVVT
+555 IPKKFVIN

-576 ISAQDLFS
+576 ISAKELYFFLFN
-584 FLYDKYNNIKKN
+584 KYNIIKKN
-596 YSYKIQNYFN
+596 YTYKIQNYFN
-606 EFFRYSKKKIFKK
+606 EFFRYSKKKIFSE
-619 KRDFISHILYKL
+619 KRNLFSHIKYKF

-646 NKNFYHESSMKI
+646 NKNFYQESSMKI
-658 ISFFQEN
+658 ISFFEEN
-665 KEKDYIYLS
+665 QEKDYIYLS
-674 KQIDFNDKMIHC
+674 KEIDFNDKMINC

-691 TIDKEYPSLKI
+691 TIDKEYPLLKI

-716 TDTGKL
+716 TDSGKL

>member
-1 MDYSYLQFNPARP
+1 MDYRYLNFNPARP

-35 SIGNQITSLDQ
+35 SLRTQIMSLDQ
-46 KKINESITA
+46 KKITQNITE

-86 FFSILASLF
+86 FCSILTSLF
-95 LVFLDKLILVSF
+95 LVFLDKLIIVSF
-107 QKRKILSNT
+107 KKRKIWANT
-116 SNPFLNYFIW
+116 EYPFLNYFLW
-126 VSTSILFILCAT
+126 VITSVISILCAT
-138 SVGYFISADA
+138 SVGYFISPDA

-204 CTTLMKSNYFEKIDK
+204 CTQLMKSSYFEKIDK
-219 STSIKTSM
+219 STSMKTTM
-227 LSVAC
+227 LSIAC

-265 AFFSSVI
+265 SFFSSVI
-272 CCFITKIFYGDFT
+272 CCFITKIFYGDFS
-285 IKVIDDTIDTN
+285 IKVIDDTTAIN
-296 VNFLFKLINFIIIGL
+296 VNFVFKLINFIIIG
-311 ITGAIGASCATLVSK
+311 IMTGIVGASCATLVSK
-326 GVYIRKKINYSWLNN
+326 GVYIRKKINISWLNN

-347 ITALITSSVTFFI
+347 ITALITASTTFFI
-360 PGLKNFDKPIMIH
+360 PGLRNFDKPIIIH
-373 LFAANDRSIQND
+373 LFSANDLSIED

-399 ISKYILTVLGLSC
+399 FSKYCLTVLGLSC

-426 ALLGRFYGHLLY
+426 ALLGRFYGHLIY
-438 SIFGINMESAFAM
+438 TIFGINMESAFAM

-470 VFELAGQTKYL
+470 IFELAGQTKYL
-481 PYLLITCLIANLI
+481 PYLLISGLIANLI

-526 SAGDLMN
+526 SAGELMN
-533 KIDFVMHIGNC
+533 KIDYVMYLDNS
-544 KIIDGLSILSQ
+544 KIIDGLNILSQ
-555 LPKKYVVT
+555 IPKKYVVT
-563 IPILDEK
+563 IPILDDK
-570 GIIKKT
+570 GMIKKT
-576 ISAQDLFS
+576 ISVQELYL
-584 FLYDKYNNIKKN
+584 FLYDKYNIIKKN
-596 YSYKIQNYFN
+596 YTYKIQNYFN
-606 EFFRYSKKKIFKK
+606 EFFRFSKKKIFSE
-619 KRDFISHILYKL
+619 KRNLFNHIKYKF

-646 NKNFYHESSMKI
+646 NKNFYQESSMKI
-658 ISFFQEN
+658 ISFFEEN
-665 KEKDYIYLS
+665 KDKDNLYLS
-674 KQIDFNDKMIHC
+674 KQIDFNDKTINC

-691 TIDKEYPSLKI
+691 TIDREYPLLKI

-716 TDTGKL
+716 TDSGKL

-728 ESFINKT
+728 ENFINKT

>member
-1 MDYSYLQFNPARP
+1 MDYSYLHFNPARP

-35 SIGNQITSLDQ
+35 SLRTQIMSLDQ
-46 KKINESITA
+46 KKITQNIKE

-86 FFSILASLF
+86 FFSILTSLF
-95 LVFLDKLILVSF
+95 LVFLDKLIIMSF
-107 QKRKILSNT
+107 KKRKIWSNT
-116 SNPFLNYFIW
+116 EYPFLNYFIW
-126 VSTSILFILCAT
+126 VITSVLFILCAT
-138 SVGYFISADA
+138 SVGYYISPDA

-204 CTTLMKSNYFEKIDK
+204 CTRLMKSSYFEKIDK
-219 STSIKTSM
+219 STSMKTTM
-227 LSVAC
+227 LSIAC

-265 AFFSSVI
+265 SFFSSVI
-272 CCFITKIFYGDFT
+272 CCFITKIFYGDFN
-285 IKVIDDTIDTN
+285 IKVIDDTTAIN
-296 VNFLFKLINFIIIGL
+296 VNFIFKIINFIIIGIL
-311 ITGAIGASCATLVSK
+311 TGIIGASCATLVSK
-326 GVYIRKKINYSWLNN
+326 GVYIRKKINISWLNN

-347 ITALITSSVTFFI
+347 ITALITASTTFFI
-360 PGLKNFDKPIMIH
+360 PGLKNFDKPIMLH
-373 LFAANDRSIQND
+373 LFSANDNSIQDD

-399 ISKYILTVLGLSC
+399 FFKYILTVLGLSC

-426 ALLGRFYGHLLY
+426 ALLGRFYGHLIY
-438 SIFGINMESAFAM
+438 IIFGINMESAFAM

-481 PYLLITCLIANLI
+481 PYLLITGLIANLI
-494 GQGLSMGIFDVLL
+494 GQSLSMGIFDVLL

-526 SAGDLMN
+526 SAGELMN
-533 KIDFVMHIGNC
+533 KIDYVMYIGNS
-544 KIIDGLSILSQ
+544 KIIDGLNILSQ
-555 LPKKYVVT
+555 IPKKYVVN
-563 IPILDEK
+563 IPILDDK
-570 GIIKKT
+570 GMVKKT
-576 ISAQDLFS
+576 ISVQDLYL
-584 FLYDKYNNIKKN
+584 FLYNKYSIIKKN
-596 YSYKIQNYFN
+596 YTYKIQNYFN
-606 EFFRYSKKKIFKK
+606 EFFRYSKKKIFSE
-619 KRDFISHILYKL
+619 KRSLFNHIKYKF

-646 NKNFYHESSMKI
+646 NKNFYQESSMKI
-658 ISFFQEN
+658 ISFFEEN
-665 KEKDYIYLS
+665 KEKDNLYLS
-674 KQIDFNDKMIHC
+674 KQIDFNDKMINC

-691 TIDKEYPSLKI
+691 TIDREYPLLKI

-716 TDTGKL
+716 TDSGKL

-728 ESFINKT
+728 ENFINKT

>member
-1 MDYSYLQFNPARP
+1 MDYSYLNFNPARP

-35 SIGNQITSLDQ
+35 SLRTQIMSLDQ
-46 KKINESITA
+46 KKITQNITE

-86 FFSILASLF
+86 FCSILTSLF
-95 LVFLDKLILVSF
+95 LVFLDKLIIVSF
-107 QKRKILSNT
+107 KKRKIWANT
-116 SNPFLNYFIW
+116 EYPFLNYFLW
-126 VSTSILFILCAT
+126 VITSVISILCAT
-138 SVGYFISADA
+138 SVGFFISPDA

-204 CTTLMKSNYFEKIDK
+204 CTQLMKSSYFEKIDK
-219 STSIKTSM
+219 STSMKTNM

-265 AFFSSVI
+265 SFFSSVI
-272 CCFITKIFYGDFT
+272 CCFITKIFYGDFS
-285 IKVIDDTIDTN
+285 IKVIDDTTAIN
-296 VNFLFKLINFIIIGL
+296 VNFVFKLINFIIIG
-311 ITGAIGASCATLVSK
+311 IMTGIVGASCATLVSK
-326 GVYIRKKINYSWLNN
+326 GVYIRKKINISWLNN

-347 ITALITSSVTFFI
+347 ITALITASTTFFI
-360 PGLKNFDKPIMIH
+360 PGLRNFDKPIIIH
-373 LFAANDRSIQND
+373 LFSANDLSIED

-399 ISKYILTVLGLSC
+399 FSKYCLTVLGLSC

-426 ALLGRFYGHLLY
+426 ALLGRFYGHLIY
-438 SIFGINMESAFAM
+438 TIFGINMESAFAM

-470 VFELAGQTKYL
+470 IFELAGQTKYL
-481 PYLLITCLIANLI
+481 PYLLISGLIANLI

-526 SAGDLMN
+526 SAGELMN
-533 KIDFVMHIGNC
+533 KIDYVMYLDNS
-544 KIIDGLSILSQ
+544 KIIDGLNILSQ
-555 LPKKYVVT
+555 IPKKYVVT
-563 IPILDEK
+563 IPILDDK
-570 GIIKKT
+570 GMIKKT
-576 ISAQDLFS
+576 ISVQELYL
-584 FLYDKYNNIKKN
+584 FLYSKYSLIKKN
-596 YSYKIQNYFN
+596 YTYKIQNYFN
-606 EFFRYSKKKIFKK
+606 EFFRFSKKKIFSE
-619 KRDFISHILYKL
+619 KRNLFNHIKYKF

-646 NKNFYHESSMKI
+646 NKNFYQESSMKI
-658 ISFFQEN
+658 ISFFEEN
-665 KEKDYIYLS
+665 KDKDNLYLS
-674 KQIDFNDKMIHC
+674 KQIDFNDKTINC

-691 TIDKEYPSLKI
+691 TIDREYPLLKI

-716 TDTGKL
+716 TDSGKL

-728 ESFINKT
+728 ENFINKT

>member
-1 MDYSYLQFNPARP
+1 MDYRYLNFNPARP

-35 SIGNQITSLDQ
+35 SLRTQIMSLDQ
-46 KKINESITA
+46 KKITQNITE

-86 FFSILASLF
+86 FCSILTSLF
-95 LVFLDKLILVSF
+95 LVFLDKLIIVSF
-107 QKRKILSNT
+107 KKRKIWANT
-116 SNPFLNYFIW
+116 EYPLLNYFLW
-126 VSTSILFILCAT
+126 VITSVISILCAT
-138 SVGYFISADA
+138 SVGYFISPDA

-204 CTTLMKSNYFEKIDK
+204 CTQLMKSSYFEKIDK
-219 STSIKTSM
+219 STSMKTTM

-265 AFFSSVI
+265 SFFSSVI
-272 CCFITKIFYGDFT
+272 CCFITKIFYGDFS
-285 IKVIDDTIDTN
+285 IKVIDDTTAIN
-296 VNFLFKLINFIIIGL
+296 VNFVFKLINFIIIG
-311 ITGAIGASCATLVSK
+311 IMTGIVGASCATLVSK
-326 GVYIRKKINYSWLNN
+326 GVYIRKKINISWLNN

-347 ITALITSSVTFFI
+347 ITALITASTTFFI
-360 PGLKNFDKPIMIH
+360 PGLRNFDKPIIIH
-373 LFAANDRSIQND
+373 LFSANDLSIED

-399 ISKYILTVLGLSC
+399 FSKYCLTVLGLSC

-426 ALLGRFYGHLLY
+426 ALLGRFYGHLIY
-438 SIFGINMESAFAM
+438 TIFGINMESAFAM

-470 VFELAGQTKYL
+470 IFELAGQTKYL
-481 PYLLITCLIANLI
+481 PYLLISGLIANLI

-526 SAGDLMN
+526 SAGELMN
-533 KIDFVMHIGNC
+533 KIDYVMYLDNS
-544 KIIDGLSILSQ
+544 KIIDGLNILSQ
-555 LPKKYVVT
+555 IPKKYVVT
-563 IPILDEK
+563 IPILDDK
-570 GIIKKT
+570 GMIKKT
-576 ISAQDLFS
+576 ISAQELYL
-584 FLYDKYNNIKKN
+584 FLYSKYSLIKKN
-596 YSYKIQNYFN
+596 YTYKIQNYFN
-606 EFFRYSKKKIFKK
+606 EFFRFSKKKNIQRKK
-619 KRDFISHILYKL
+619 KFI
-631 KKLYLKLKDKERLIL
+631 
-646 NKNFYHESSMKI
+646 
-658 ISFFQEN
+658 
-665 KEKDYIYLS
+665 
-674 KQIDFNDKMIHC
+674 
-686 GKSAL
+686 
-691 TIDKEYPSLKI
+691 
-702 QFLFTFLNLSHIFV
+702 
-716 TDTGKL
+716 
-722 VGVITK
+722 
-728 ESFINKT
+728 
-735 KT
+735 

>member
-1 MDYSYLQFNPARP
+1 MDYSYLHFNPARP

-22 TDFASE
+22 TDFATE

-35 SIGNQITSLDQ
+35 SLGNQIMKLDQ
-46 KKINESITA
+46 KQRTGIIKE
-55 SEFDKKQPHNITYK
+55 SEFDKKQPHNITFK

-75 LNNPKEWVFII
+75 LNNPKEWAFII
-86 FFSILASLF
+86 LFSLIATFFF
-95 LVFLDKLILVSF
+95 LFLDKLILVGF
-107 QKRKILSNT
+107 QKRKIWSDT
-116 SNPFLNYFIW
+116 KYPVLNYFIW
-126 VSTSILFILCAT
+126 VITAVIFILGGT

-180 IFAAIVS
+180 LFAVLVG

-204 CTTLMKSNYFEKIDK
+204 CTRLMKSNYFEKIDK
-219 STSIKTSM
+219 STSLKSTM

-232 ATGITFALGCP
+232 AMGITFALGCP

-250 IESTASIYMVSNLWK
+250 IESTASIYMISNLWK
-265 AFFSSVI
+265 SFFSSVI
-272 CCFITKIFYGDFT
+272 CCFIFKMFYGET
-285 IKVIDDTIDTN
+285 IIKVVDLTTSTN
-296 VNFLFKLINFIIIGL
+296 VNMLFRLVNFVIIGL
-311 ITGAIGASCATLVSK
+311 ISGVVGASCATLVSK
-326 GVYIRKKINYSWLNN
+326 GVYIRKKSSLSWLNN
-341 RFKFAA
+341 RFKFAT
-347 ITALITSSVTFFI
+347 ITAIITATITFFI
-360 PGLKNFDKPIMIH
+360 PGLRNFDKPIMSY
-373 LFAANDRSIQND
+373 LFSANDTSLTEK
-385 WQHPGEGWYLLISC
+385 WSHPGEGWNLLISC
-399 ISKYILTVLGLSC
+399 ICKYIITVLGLSC
-412 TMPSGVFGPMFTVG
+412 NMPAGVFGPMFSIG
-426 ALLGRFYGHLLY
+426 ALLGRFYGHLIY

-481 PYLLITCLIANLI
+481 PSLLLTCLIANLI

-512 PYLPAIKSNDSYSM
+512 PYLPAIKSNDAYSM
-526 SAGDLMN
+526 SAGDLMD
-533 KIDFVMHIGNC
+533 KIDHVLHIGVS
-544 KIIDGLSILSQ
+544 KIVDGLSILSKI
-555 LPKKYVVT
+555 PKKYVVL

-576 ISAQDLFS
+576 ISKQDLFTY
-584 FLYDKYNNIKKN
+584 LNYKYNAIKKN
-596 YSYKIQNYFN
+596 YTYKIQNYFN
-606 EFFRYSKKKIFKK
+606 EFFRYSKKKIFNEQ
-619 KRDFISHILYKL
+619 RNLFSHIKYKF
-631 KKLYLKLKDKERLIL
+631 KKLYLKLKDTERLIL
-646 NKNFYHESSMKI
+646 NKNFYHESSMRI
-658 ISFFQEN
+658 ISFFEEN
-665 KEKDYIYLS
+665 KEKDNIYLS
-674 KQIDFNDKMIHC
+674 QTIDFSDKMINC

-702 QFLFTFLNLSHIFV
+702 QFLFTFLNISHIFV
-716 TDTGKL
+716 TDSGKL

-728 ESFINKT
+728 EAFINKT

>member
-1 MDYSYLQFNPARP
+1 MDYSYLNFNPARP

-35 SIGNQITSLDQ
+35 SLRTQIMSLDQ
-46 KKINESITA
+46 KKITQNITE

-86 FFSILASLF
+86 FCSILTSLF

-107 QKRKILSNT
+107 KKRKIWANT
-116 SNPFLNYFIW
+116 EYPFLNYFLW
-126 VSTSILFILCAT
+126 VITSVISILCAT
-138 SVGYFISADA
+138 SVGYFISPDA

-204 CTTLMKSNYFEKIDK
+204 CTTLMKSSYFEKIDK
-219 STSIKTSM
+219 STSMKTTM

-265 AFFSSVI
+265 SFFSSVI
-272 CCFITKIFYGDFT
+272 CCFITKIFYGDFS
-285 IKVIDDTIDTN
+285 IKVIDDTTAIN
-296 VNFLFKLINFIIIGL
+296 VNFVFKLINFIIIG
-311 ITGAIGASCATLVSK
+311 IMTGIVGASCATLVSK
-326 GVYIRKKINYSWLNN
+326 GVYIRKKINISWLNN

-347 ITALITSSVTFFI
+347 ITALITASTTFFI
-360 PGLKNFDKPIMIH
+360 PGLRNFDKPIIIH
-373 LFAANDRSIQND
+373 LFSANDLSIED

-399 ISKYILTVLGLSC
+399 FSKYCLTVLGLSC

-426 ALLGRFYGHLLY
+426 ALLGRFYGHLIY
-438 SIFGINMESAFAM
+438 TIFGINMESAFAM

-470 VFELAGQTKYL
+470 IFELAGQTKYL
-481 PYLLITCLIANLI
+481 PYLLISSLIANLI

-526 SAGDLMN
+526 SAGELMN
-533 KIDFVMHIGNC
+533 KIDYVMYLDNS
-544 KIIDGLSILSQ
+544 KIIDGLNILSQ
-555 LPKKYVVT
+555 IPKKYVVT
-563 IPILDEK
+563 IPILDDK
-570 GIIKKT
+570 GMIKKT
-576 ISAQDLFS
+576 ISVQELYL
-584 FLYDKYNNIKKN
+584 FLYSKYSLIKKN
-596 YSYKIQNYFN
+596 YTYKIQNYFN
-606 EFFRYSKKKIFKK
+606 EFFRFSKKKIFSE
-619 KRDFISHILYKL
+619 KRNLFNHIKYKF

-646 NKNFYHESSMKI
+646 NKNFYQESSMKI
-658 ISFFQEN
+658 ISFFEEN
-665 KEKDYIYLS
+665 KDKDNLYLS
-674 KQIDFNDKMIHC
+674 KQIDFNDKTINC

-691 TIDKEYPSLKI
+691 TIDREYPSLKI

-716 TDTGKL
+716 TDSGKL

-728 ESFINKT
+728 ENFINKT

>member
-1 MDYSYLQFNPARP
+1 MDYRYLNFNPARP

-35 SIGNQITSLDQ
+35 SLRTQIMSLDQ
-46 KKINESITA
+46 KKITQNITE

-86 FFSILASLF
+86 FCSILTSLF
-95 LVFLDKLILVSF
+95 LVFLDKLIIVSF
-107 QKRKILSNT
+107 KKRKIWANT
-116 SNPFLNYFIW
+116 EYPFLNYFLW
-126 VSTSILFILCAT
+126 VITSVISILCAT
-138 SVGYFISADA
+138 SVGYFISPDA

-204 CTTLMKSNYFEKIDK
+204 CTQLMKSSYFEKIDK
-219 STSIKTSM
+219 STSMKTTM
-227 LSVAC
+227 LSIAC

-265 AFFSSVI
+265 SFFSSVI
-272 CCFITKIFYGDFT
+272 CCFITKIFYGDFS
-285 IKVIDDTIDTN
+285 IKVIDDTTAIN
-296 VNFLFKLINFIIIGL
+296 VNFVFKLINFIIIG
-311 ITGAIGASCATLVSK
+311 IMTGIVGASCATLVSK
-326 GVYIRKKINYSWLNN
+326 GVYIRKKINISWLNN

-347 ITALITSSVTFFI
+347 ITALITASTTFFI
-360 PGLKNFDKPIMIH
+360 PGLRNFDKPIIIH
-373 LFAANDRSIQND
+373 LFSANDLSIED

-399 ISKYILTVLGLSC
+399 FSKYCLTVLGLSC

-426 ALLGRFYGHLLY
+426 ALLGRFYGHLIY
-438 SIFGINMESAFAM
+438 TIFGINMESAFAM

-470 VFELAGQTKYL
+470 IFELAGQTKYL
-481 PYLLITCLIANLI
+481 PYLLISGLIANLI

-526 SAGDLMN
+526 SAGELMN
-533 KIDFVMHIGNC
+533 KIDYVMYLDNS
-544 KIIDGLSILSQ
+544 KIIDGLNILSQ
-555 LPKKYVVT
+555 IPKKYVVT
-563 IPILDEK
+563 IPILDDK
-570 GIIKKT
+570 GMIKKT
-576 ISAQDLFS
+576 ISVQELYL
-584 FLYDKYNNIKKN
+584 FLYSKYSLIKKN
-596 YSYKIQNYFN
+596 YTYKIQNYFN
-606 EFFRYSKKKIFKK
+606 EFFRFSKKKIFSE
-619 KRDFISHILYKL
+619 KRNLFNHIKYKF

-646 NKNFYHESSMKI
+646 NKNFYQESSMKI
-658 ISFFQEN
+658 ISFFEEN
-665 KEKDYIYLS
+665 KDKDNLYLS
-674 KQIDFNDKMIHC
+674 KQIDFNDKTINC

-691 TIDKEYPSLKI
+691 TIDREYPLLKI

-716 TDTGKL
+716 TDSGKL

-728 ESFINKT
+728 ENFINKT

>member
-1 MDYSYLQFNPARP
+1 MDYRYLNFNPARP

-35 SIGNQITSLDQ
+35 SLRTQIMSLDQ
-46 KKINESITA
+46 KKITQNITE

-86 FFSILASLF
+86 FFSIITSLF

-107 QKRKILSNT
+107 QKRKFWSNT
-116 SNPFLNYFIW
+116 EYPLLNYFIW
-126 VSTSILFILCAT
+126 VITSIFFILCAT
-138 SVGYFISADA
+138 SVGYFISPDA

-167 YFSFNAFIGKSLG
+167 YFSFNAFVGKSLG

-204 CTTLMKSNYFEKIDK
+204 CTRLMKSSYFEKIDK
-219 STSIKTSM
+219 STSMKSTM

-265 AFFSSVI
+265 SFFSSVI
-272 CCFITKIFYGDFT
+272 CCFITKIFSGEFN
-285 IKVIDDTIDTN
+285 IKVVDDTTAMN

-311 ITGAIGASCATLVSK
+311 ITGTIGASCATLVSK
-326 GVYIRKKINYSWLNN
+326 GVYIRKKINISWLNN

-347 ITALITSSVTFFI
+347 ITAIITASVTFFI
-360 PGLKNFDKPIMIH
+360 PGLKNFDKPIMLH
-373 LFAANDRSIQND
+373 LFSANDKSIQDD
-385 WQHPGEGWYLLISC
+385 WQHPGEGWYLLLSC
-399 ISKYILTVLGLSC
+399 FSKYFLTVLGLSC

-426 ALLGRFYGHLLY
+426 ALLGRFYGHLIY

-512 PYLPAIKSNDSYSM
+512 PYLPAIKSNDSYSL

-533 KIDFVMHIGNC
+533 KIDFVLYMGKS
-544 KIIDGLSILSQ
+544 KIVDGLNILSQ
-555 LPKKYVVT
+555 IPKKYVVT

-576 ISAQDLFS
+576 ITAQDLYL
-584 FLYDKYNNIKKN
+584 FLYDKYNIIKKN
-596 YSYKIQNYFN
+596 YTYKIQNYFN
-606 EFFRYSKKKIFKK
+606 EFFRFSKKKIFSE
-619 KRDFISHILYKL
+619 KRNLFNHIKYKF

-646 NKNFYHESSMKI
+646 NKNFYQESSMKI
-658 ISFFQEN
+658 ISFFEEN
-665 KEKDYIYLS
+665 KEKDKIYLL
-674 KQIDFNDKMIHC
+674 KTIDFNDKMINC

-691 TIDKEYPSLKI
+691 TIDKEFPLLKI

-716 TDTGKL
+716 TDSGKL

-728 ESFINKT
+728 ECFINKT

>member
-1 MDYSYLQFNPARP
+1 MDYSYLHFNPARP

-35 SIGNQITSLDQ
+35 SLRKQIMSLDQ
-46 KKINESITA
+46 KKITQNIKE

-69 IGYYLH
+69 IGFYLH

-86 FFSILASLF
+86 FFSILTSLF
-95 LVFLDKLILVSF
+95 LVFLDKLIIMSF
-107 QKRKILSNT
+107 KKRKIWSNT
-116 SNPFLNYFIW
+116 EYPFLNYFIW
-126 VSTSILFILCAT
+126 VITSVLFILCAT
-138 SVGYFISADA
+138 SVGYYISPDA

-204 CTTLMKSNYFEKIDK
+204 CTRLMKSSYFEKIDK
-219 STSIKTSM
+219 STSMKTTM
-227 LSVAC
+227 LSIAC

-265 AFFSSVI
+265 SFFSSVI
-272 CCFITKIFYGDFT
+272 CCFITKIFYGDFN
-285 IKVIDDTIDTN
+285 IKVIDDTTAIN
-296 VNFLFKLINFIIIGL
+296 VNFIFKIINFIIIGIL
-311 ITGAIGASCATLVSK
+311 TGIIGASCATLVSK
-326 GVYIRKKINYSWLNN
+326 GVYIRKKINISWLNN

-347 ITALITSSVTFFI
+347 ITALITASTTFFI
-360 PGLKNFDKPIMIH
+360 PGLKNFDKPIMLH
-373 LFAANDRSIQND
+373 LFSANDNSIQDD

-399 ISKYILTVLGLSC
+399 FFKYILTVLGLSC

-426 ALLGRFYGHLLY
+426 ALLGRFYGHLIY
-438 SIFGINMESAFAM
+438 IIFGINMESAFAM

-481 PYLLITCLIANLI
+481 PYLLITGLIANLI
-494 GQGLSMGIFDVLL
+494 GQSLSMGIFDVLL

-526 SAGDLMN
+526 SAGELMN
-533 KIDFVMHIGNC
+533 KIDYVMYIGNS
-544 KIIDGLSILSQ
+544 KIIDGLNILSQ
-555 LPKKYVVT
+555 IPKKYVVN
-563 IPILDEK
+563 IPILDDK
-570 GIIKKT
+570 GMVKKT
-576 ISAQDLFS
+576 ISVQDLYL
-584 FLYDKYNNIKKN
+584 FLYNKYSIIKKN
-596 YSYKIQNYFN
+596 YTYKIQNYFN
-606 EFFRYSKKKIFKK
+606 EFFRYSKKKIFSE
-619 KRDFISHILYKL
+619 KRTLFNHIKYKF

-646 NKNFYHESSMKI
+646 NKNFYQESSMKI
-658 ISFFQEN
+658 ISFFEEN
-665 KEKDYIYLS
+665 KEKDNLYLS
-674 KQIDFNDKMIHC
+674 KQIDFNDKMINC

-691 TIDKEYPSLKI
+691 TIDREYPVLKI

-716 TDTGKL
+716 TDSGKL

-728 ESFINKT
+728 ENFINKT

>member
-1 MDYSYLQFNPARP
+1 MDYSYLNFNPARP

-35 SIGNQITSLDQ
+35 SLRTQIMSLDQ
-46 KKINESITA
+46 KKITQNIKE

-86 FFSILASLF
+86 FFSILTSLF
-95 LVFLDKLILVSF
+95 LVFLDKLIIMSF
-107 QKRKILSNT
+107 KKRKIWSNT
-116 SNPFLNYFIW
+116 EYPFLNYFIW
-126 VSTSILFILCAT
+126 VITSVLFILCAT
-138 SVGYFISADA
+138 SVGYYISPDA

-204 CTTLMKSNYFEKIDK
+204 CTRLMKSSYFEKIDK
-219 STSIKTSM
+219 STSMKTTM
-227 LSVAC
+227 LSIAC

-265 AFFSSVI
+265 SFFSSVI
-272 CCFITKIFYGDFT
+272 CCFITKIFYGDFN
-285 IKVIDDTIDTN
+285 IKVIDDTTAIN
-296 VNFLFKLINFIIIGL
+296 VNFIFKIINFIIIGIL
-311 ITGAIGASCATLVSK
+311 TGIIGASCATLVSK
-326 GVYIRKKINYSWLNN
+326 GVYIRKKINISWLNN

-347 ITALITSSVTFFI
+347 ITALITASTTFFI
-360 PGLKNFDKPIMIH
+360 PGLKNFDKPIMLH
-373 LFAANDRSIQND
+373 LFSANDNSIQDD

-399 ISKYILTVLGLSC
+399 FFKYILTVLGLSC

-426 ALLGRFYGHLLY
+426 ALLGRFYGHLIY
-438 SIFGINMESAFAM
+438 IIFGINMESAFAM

-481 PYLLITCLIANLI
+481 PYLLITGLIANLI
-494 GQGLSMGIFDVLL
+494 GQSLSMGIFDVLL

-526 SAGDLMN
+526 SAGELMN
-533 KIDFVMHIGNC
+533 KIDYVMYIGNS
-544 KIIDGLSILSQ
+544 KIIDGLNILSQ
-555 LPKKYVVT
+555 IPKKYVVN
-563 IPILDEK
+563 IPILDDK
-570 GIIKKT
+570 GMVKKT
-576 ISAQDLFS
+576 ISVQDLYL
-584 FLYDKYNNIKKN
+584 FLYNKYSIIKKN
-596 YSYKIQNYFN
+596 YTYKIQNYFN
-606 EFFRYSKKKIFKK
+606 EFFRFSKKKIFSE
-619 KRDFISHILYKL
+619 KRNLFNHIKYKF

-646 NKNFYHESSMKI
+646 NKNFYQESSMKI
-658 ISFFQEN
+658 ISFFEEN
-665 KEKDYIYLS
+665 KEKDNLYLS
-674 KQIDFNDKMIHC
+674 KQIDFNDKMINC

-691 TIDKEYPSLKI
+691 TIDREYPSLKI

-716 TDTGKL
+716 TDSGKL

-728 ESFINKT
+728 ENFINKT

>member
-1 MDYSYLQFNPARP
+1 MDYSYLNFNPARP

-35 SIGNQITSLDQ
+35 SLRTQIMSLDQ
-46 KKINESITA
+46 KKITQNITE

-86 FFSILASLF
+86 FCSILTSLF

-107 QKRKILSNT
+107 KKRKIWANT
-116 SNPFLNYFIW
+116 EYPFLNYFLW
-126 VSTSILFILCAT
+126 VITSVISILCAT
-138 SVGYFISADA
+138 SVGYFISPDA

-204 CTTLMKSNYFEKIDK
+204 CTQLMKSSYFEKIDK
-219 STSIKTSM
+219 STSMKTTM
-227 LSVAC
+227 LSIAC

-265 AFFSSVI
+265 SFFSSVI
-272 CCFITKIFYGDFT
+272 CCFITKIFYGDFS
-285 IKVIDDTIDTN
+285 IKVIDDTTAIN
-296 VNFLFKLINFIIIGL
+296 VNFVFKLINFIIIG
-311 ITGAIGASCATLVSK
+311 IMTGIVGASCATLVSK
-326 GVYIRKKINYSWLNN
+326 GVYIRKKINISWLNN

-347 ITALITSSVTFFI
+347 ITALITASTTFFI
-360 PGLKNFDKPIMIH
+360 PGLRNFDKPIIIH
-373 LFAANDRSIQND
+373 LFSANDLSIED

-399 ISKYILTVLGLSC
+399 FSKYCLTVLGLSC

-426 ALLGRFYGHLLY
+426 ALLGRFYGHLIY
-438 SIFGINMESAFAM
+438 TIFGINMESAFAM

-470 VFELAGQTKYL
+470 IFELAGQTKYL
-481 PYLLITCLIANLI
+481 PYLLISGLIANLI

-526 SAGDLMN
+526 SAGELMN
-533 KIDFVMHIGNC
+533 KIDYVMYLDNS
-544 KIIDGLSILSQ
+544 KIIDGLNILSQ
-555 LPKKYVVT
+555 IPKKYVVT
-563 IPILDEK
+563 IPILDDK
-570 GIIKKT
+570 GMIKKT
-576 ISAQDLFS
+576 ISVQELYL
-584 FLYDKYNNIKKN
+584 FLYSKYSLIKKN
-596 YSYKIQNYFN
+596 YTYKIQNYFN
-606 EFFRYSKKKIFKK
+606 EFFRFSKKKIFSE
-619 KRDFISHILYKL
+619 KRNLFNHIKYKF

-646 NKNFYHESSMKI
+646 NKNFYQESSMKI
-658 ISFFQEN
+658 ISFFEEN
-665 KEKDYIYLS
+665 KDKDNLYLS
-674 KQIDFNDKMIHC
+674 KQIDFNDKTINC

-691 TIDKEYPSLKI
+691 TIDREYPLLKI

-716 TDTGKL
+716 TDSGKL

-728 ESFINKT
+728 ENFINKT

>member
-1 MDYSYLQFNPARP
+1 MDYSYLHFNPARP
-14 SQRTNFLL
+14 SQRSNFLL
-22 TDFASE
+22 TDFATE

-35 SIGNQITSLDQ
+35 SLGNQIMTLDQ
-46 KKINESITA
+46 KQRTGNIKE
-55 SEFDKKQPHNITYK
+55 SEFDKKQPHNITFK

-75 LNNPKEWVFII
+75 INNPKEWAFII
-86 FFSILASLF
+86 IFSLTASLF
-95 LVFLDKLILVSF
+95 FVFLDKLVLVGF
-107 QKRKILSNT
+107 QKRKMWSDTQYPI
-116 SNPFLNYFIW
+116 LNYFIW
-126 VSTSILFILCAT
+126 VITSVIFILGGT
-138 SVGYFISADA
+138 SVGYFISPDA

-180 IFAAIVS
+180 LFAVLVS

-204 CTTLMKSNYFEKIDK
+204 CTRLMKSHFFEKIDK
-219 STSIKTSM
+219 STSTKTTM
-227 LSVAC
+227 LTVAC

-265 AFFSSVI
+265 SFFSSVI
-272 CCFITKIFYGDFT
+272 CCFIFKMFYGDT
-285 IKVIDDTIDTN
+285 SIKVEDLTTAIN
-296 VNFLFKLINFIIIGL
+296 VNIFFKLVNFVIIGL
-311 ITGAIGASCATLVSK
+311 ITGAVGASCATLVSK
-326 GVYIRKKINYSWLNN
+326 GVYIRKKINLSWLNN
-341 RFKFAA
+341 RFKFAIITGI
-347 ITALITSSVTFFI
+347 ITATTTFCI
-360 PGLKNFDKPIMIH
+360 PGLKNFDKPIMFY
-373 LFAANDRSIQND
+373 LFSANDDSITVKWD
-385 WQHPGEGWYLLISC
+385 HPGEGLNLLIAC
-399 ISKYILTVLGLSC
+399 ICKYIITVLGLSC

-426 ALLGRFYGHLLY
+426 ALLGRFYGHLIY

-481 PYLLITCLIANLI
+481 PSLLLTCLIANLI

-512 PYLPAIKSNDSYSM
+512 PYLPAIKSNDAYSM

-533 KIDFVMHIGNC
+533 KIDYVMHEGEV
-544 KIIDGLSILSQ
+544 KIVDALSILSKI
-555 LPKKYVVT
+555 PKKYVVL

-570 GIIKKT
+570 GVIKKT
-576 ISAQDLFS
+576 ISPQDLFTY
-584 FLYDKYNNIKKN
+584 LHYKYNTIKKN
-596 YSYKIQNYFN
+596 YTYRIQNYFN
-606 EFFRYSKKKIFKK
+606 EFFRYSKKKIFSEQ
-619 KRDFISHILYKL
+619 RNLFSHIKYKF

-646 NKNFYHESSMKI
+646 NKNFYHESSMRI
-658 ISFFQEN
+658 ISFFEEN
-665 KEKDYIYLS
+665 KEKDNIYLS
-674 KQIDFNDKMIHC
+674 QTIDFTDKMINC

-691 TIDKEYPSLKI
+691 TIDKGYPLLKI
-702 QFLFTFLNLSHIFV
+702 QFLFSFLNLSHIFV
-716 TDTGKL
+716 TDCGKL

-728 ESFINKT
+728 EAFINKT

>member
-1 MDYSYLQFNPARP
+1 MDSSYLNFNPARP
-14 SQRTNFLL
+14 SQRNNFLL

-35 SIGNQITSLDQ
+35 SLITQIMSLDQ
-46 KKINESITA
+46 KKIAKNIKE

-86 FFSILASLF
+86 LFSVLTSLF
-95 LVFLDKLILVSF
+95 LVFLDKLILISF
-107 QKRKILSNT
+107 RKRKIWANT
-116 SNPFLNYFIW
+116 SNSLLNYFIW
-126 VSTSILFILCAT
+126 VITSIFFILCAT
-138 SVGYFISADA
+138 SVGYFITPDA

-167 YFSFNAFIGKSLG
+167 YFSFNAFIGKSFG

-204 CTTLMKSNYFEKIDK
+204 CTTLMKGIYFEKIDN
-219 STSIKTSM
+219 STSMKTTM

-265 AFFSSVI
+265 SFFSSVI
-272 CCFITKIFYGDFT
+272 CCFITKIFYGDYN
-285 IKVIDDTIDTN
+285 IKVDATAGN
-296 VNFLFKLINFIIIGL
+296 VNSIFKLINFIIIGI
-311 ITGAIGASCATLVSK
+311 ITGVIGASCATLVSK
-326 GVYIRKKINYSWLNN
+326 GVYIRKKINISWLNN
-341 RFKFAA
+341 RFKYATIA
-347 ITALITSSVTFFI
+347 ALITASVTFFI
-360 PGLKNFDKPIMIH
+360 PGLRNFDKQILMH
-373 LFAANDRSIQND
+373 LLSDNGNIVQAN
-385 WQHPGEGWYLLISC
+385 WYHPGEGWRLLIAC
-399 ISKYILTVLGLSC
+399 ISKYFLTVLCLSC
-412 TMPSGVFGPMFTVG
+412 TMPSGVFGPMFSVG
-426 ALLGRFYGHLLY
+426 ALFGRFYGHLIY
-438 SIFGINMESAFAM
+438 IIFGINMESAFAM

-463 TISSALM
+463 TVSSALM
-470 VFELAGQTKYL
+470 LFELAGQTKYL

-533 KIDFVMHIGNC
+533 KIDFTLHVGKS
-544 KIIDGLSILSQ
+544 KIIDGLNILSQ
-555 LPKKYVVT
+555 IPKKYVIH

-570 GIIKKT
+570 GIIKQT
-576 ISAQDLFS
+576 ITIKELYL
-584 FLYDKYNNIKKN
+584 FLYNKYNIIKKN
-596 YSYKIQNYFN
+596 YTYKIQNYFN
-606 EFFRYSKKKIFKK
+606 EFFRYSKKKIFSEKK
-619 KRDFISHILYKL
+619 NLFNHLNYKF
-631 KKLYLKLKDKERLIL
+631 KKLYLQLKDKERLIL
-646 NKNFYHESSMKI
+646 NKNFYHESNMKI
-658 ISFFQEN
+658 ISFFEEN
-665 KEKDYIYLS
+665 QEKDNLYLS
-674 KQIDFNDKMIHC
+674 KEIDFNDKMINC

-691 TIDKEYPSLKI
+691 TIDKEYPLLKI
-702 QFLFTFLNLSHIFV
+702 QFLFTFLNISHIFV
-716 TDTGKL
+716 TDSGKL

-728 ESFINKT
+728 ENFINKT

>member
-1 MDYSYLQFNPARP
+1 MDYSYLNFNPARP

-35 SIGNQITSLDQ
+35 SLRTQIMSLDQ
-46 KKINESITA
+46 KKITQNITE

-86 FFSILASLF
+86 FCSILTSLF

-107 QKRKILSNT
+107 KKRKIWVNT
-116 SNPFLNYFIW
+116 EYPFLNYFLW
-126 VSTSILFILCAT
+126 VITSVISILCAT
-138 SVGYFISADA
+138 SVGYFISPDA

-204 CTTLMKSNYFEKIDK
+204 CTTLMKSSYFEKIDK
-219 STSIKTSM
+219 STSMKTTM

-265 AFFSSVI
+265 SFFSSVI
-272 CCFITKIFYGDFT
+272 CCFITKIFYGDFS
-285 IKVIDDTIDTN
+285 IKVIDDTTAIN
-296 VNFLFKLINFIIIGL
+296 VNFVFKLINFIIIG
-311 ITGAIGASCATLVSK
+311 IMTGIVGASCATLVSK
-326 GVYIRKKINYSWLNN
+326 GVYIRKKINISWLNN

-347 ITALITSSVTFFI
+347 ITALITASTTFFI
-360 PGLKNFDKPIMIH
+360 PGLRNFDKPIIIH
-373 LFAANDRSIQND
+373 LFSANDLSIED

-399 ISKYILTVLGLSC
+399 FSKYCLTVLGLSC

-426 ALLGRFYGHLLY
+426 ALLGRFYGHLIY
-438 SIFGINMESAFAM
+438 TIFGINMESAFAM

-470 VFELAGQTKYL
+470 IFELAGQTKYL
-481 PYLLITCLIANLI
+481 PYLLISSLIANLI

-526 SAGDLMN
+526 SAGELMN
-533 KIDFVMHIGNC
+533 KIDYVMYLDNS
-544 KIIDGLSILSQ
+544 KIIDGLNILSQ
-555 LPKKYVVT
+555 IPKKYVVT
-563 IPILDEK
+563 IPILDDK
-570 GIIKKT
+570 GMIKKT
-576 ISAQDLFS
+576 ISVQELYL
-584 FLYDKYNNIKKN
+584 FLYSKYSLIKKN
-596 YSYKIQNYFN
+596 YTYKIQNYFN
-606 EFFRYSKKKIFKK
+606 EFFRFSKKKIFSE
-619 KRDFISHILYKL
+619 KRNLFNHIKYKF

-646 NKNFYHESSMKI
+646 NKNFYQESSMKI
-658 ISFFQEN
+658 ISFFEEN
-665 KEKDYIYLS
+665 KDKDNLYLS
-674 KQIDFNDKMIHC
+674 KQIDFNDKTINC

-691 TIDKEYPSLKI
+691 TIDREYPSLKI

-716 TDTGKL
+716 TDSGKL

-728 ESFINKT
+728 ENFINKT